1 LAGNFTTDFIEKS
14 KILERVS
21 PQVFIE
27 KPLEKEINEEEIA
40 KIVYQ
45 IYKLL
50 KEKKEIEPQEV
61 SNWQVA
67 ERLKMLE

>member
-1 LAGNFTTDFIEKS
+1 
-14 KILERVS
+14 
-21 PQVFIE
+21 
-27 KPLEKEINEEEIA
+27 LEKEINEEEIA

-61 SNWQVA
+61 SNWQMA